1 VYRAIDDVDRVRDTD
16 IRAWLAADVLCRAL
30 QVAVLLLLQH
40 KWLWR
45 VPELVQWR
53 NAFARGLRGAG
64 REHCTGRGAGWPP
77 GLVRLRAQ
85 QLLLR

>member
-1 VYRAIDDVDRVRDTD
+1 M
-16 IRAWLAADVLCRAL
+16 AAAPAARLEVLLAL
-30 QVAVLLLLQH
+30 QVLLLQR

-64 REHCTGRGAGWPP
+64 RVHCTGRGAGWPP
-77 GLVRLRAQ
+77 VLVRLRAQ